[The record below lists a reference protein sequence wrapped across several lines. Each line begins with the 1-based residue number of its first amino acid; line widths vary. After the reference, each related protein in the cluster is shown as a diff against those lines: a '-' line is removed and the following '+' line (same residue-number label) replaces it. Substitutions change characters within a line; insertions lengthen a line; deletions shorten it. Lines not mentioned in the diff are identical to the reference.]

1 MGRLQKTFSLYADK
15 TEVDPMKLMLSARL
29 CALLLA
35 GASLYGGYVQAA
47 GSPVDVITSAVA
59 DPGRTE
65 GERNRDAARKP
76 VESLQ
81 FSGVKPGDA
90 VADFNAGAGYFTH
103 LFSDVVGTRGH
114 VYAIEPVEIQQYI
127 AKSTA
132 ELRDYA
138 VSHRNITVSVETALE
153 SLHLPRKLD
162 IFWISQNYHDL
173 HNKYFG
179 PLDIAAFNKAV
190 FDALKP
196 GGSYVVLDHTA
207 APGAAADVTE
217 TLHRIDPAVVRREV
231 EAAGFIFDNES
242 KILANPADPRTI
254 KVFDQSIQG
263 HTDQFILK
271 FRKPQTPTAALS
283 VHDGQHDFDFNI
295 GVWHTHIKRI
305 LDPFASGSESVE
317 LNGTVT
323 VRKVWDGKAE
333 LEEIEADG
341 PKGHWEGLTLFLY
354 NPSAHQWSQSFAN
367 SKVGTLSSN
376 VGESNNGR
384 VVLIGQDTVNDRTI
398 LVRAMWSNIKPD
410 SHQYEESYSN
420 DGGTTWVRSF
430 IANLTRSKQ

>member
-1 MGRLQKTFSLYADK
+1 
-15 TEVDPMKLMLSARL
+15 MKLTLSAGL
-29 CALLLA
+29 GALLWA
-35 GASLYGGYVQAA
+35 GASLIGGHARAA
-47 GSPVDVITSAVA
+47 SSLADTITAAVA
-59 DPGRTE
+59 DSARPADD
-65 GERNRDAARKP
+65 RNRDMARKP

-81 FSGVKPGDA
+81 FSGVKAGDA
-90 VADFNAGAGYFTH
+90 VADFNASGGYFTR
-103 LFSDVVGTRGH
+103 LFSDVVGSRGH

-132 ELRDYA
+132 ELRGYA
-138 VSHRNITVSVETALE
+138 ASHPNITVSVETALD
-153 SLHLPRKLD
+153 SLHLPTKLD
-162 IFWISQNYHDL
+162 LFWISQNYHDL

-179 PLDIAAFNKAV
+179 PVDIAAFNKAV
-190 FDALKP
+190 FDALTP

-207 APGAAADVTE
+207 APGAPADVTE
-217 TLHRIDPAVVRREV
+217 TLHRIDPATVRREV
-231 EAAGFIFDNES
+231 EAAGFVFDSES
-242 KILANPADPRTI
+242 VILANPADPRTI
-254 KVFDQSIQG
+254 KVFDKSIQG

-271 FRKPQTPTAALS
+271 FRKPRAGLSQAATPAPA

-295 GVWHTHIKRI
+295 GVWHTHIKRR
-305 LDPFASGSESVE
+305 LDPFASSSDSVE

-323 VRKVWDGKAE
+323 VRKVWDGRAE

-376 VGESNNGR
+376 IGEFKDGR
-384 VVLIGQDTVNDRTI
+384 VVLTGQDTVNDRTI
-398 LVRAMWSNIKPD
+398 LVRAVWSDIQPD

-420 DGGTTWVRSF
+420 DGGSTWVRSF
-430 IANLTRSKQ
+430 IANLTRLKP

>member
-1 MGRLQKTFSLYADK
+1 
-15 TEVDPMKLMLSARL
+15 MKPTLSGGL
-29 CALLLA
+29 CALLFA
-35 GASLYGGYVQAA
+35 GAGVIGGYAQAA
-47 GSPVDVITSAVA
+47 SSVADVITSAVA
-59 DPGRTE
+59 DPARPPGD
-65 GERNRDAARKP
+65 RNRDAARKP

-81 FSGVKPGDA
+81 FSEVNPGDA
-90 VADFNAGAGYFTH
+90 IADFNAGAGYFTR
-103 LFSDVVGTRGH
+103 LFSDVVGSSGH
-114 VYAIEPVEIQQYI
+114 VYAIEPVEIQQYT

-138 VSHRNITVSVETALE
+138 ASHHNITVSVETALE
-153 SLHLPRKLD
+153 SLRLPRKLD
-162 IFWISQNYHDL
+162 VFWIAQNYHDL

-196 GGSYVVLDHTA
+196 GGWYVVLDHTA
-207 APGAAADVTE
+207 APGAPADVTE
-217 TLHRIDPAVVRREV
+217 TLHRIDPATIRREV
-231 EAAGFIFDNES
+231 EAAGFVFDSDSEA
-242 KILANPADPRTI
+242 LANPADPRTV
-254 KVFDQSIQG
+254 KVFDKSIQG

-271 FRKPQTPTAALS
+271 FRKPQQAPTPTLA

-305 LDPFASGSESVE
+305 LDPFAGNSQSVE
-317 LNGTVT
+317 LNGSVT

-341 PKGHWEGLTLFLY
+341 PKGHWQGLTLFLY
-354 NPSAHQWSQSFAN
+354 NPSAHQWSQSFVN
-367 SKVGTLSSN
+367 SKVGKLSSN
-376 VGESNNGR
+376 IGEFKDGR
-384 VVLIGQDTVNDRTI
+384 VVLIGQDTVEDKTI
-398 LVRAMWSNIKPD
+398 LVRAVWSDIKPD

-430 IANLTRSKQ
+430 VANLTRLKQ

>member
-1 MGRLQKTFSLYADK
+1 L
-15 TEVDPMKLMLSARL
+15 KLTLSACF
-29 CALLLA
+29 CALLFA
-35 GASLYGGYVQAA
+35 GASLIGGYARAA
-47 GSPVDVITSAVA
+47 GSPLDAIASAVA
-59 DPGRTE
+59 DPARSE
-65 GERNRDAARKP
+65 GDRNRDEARKP
-76 VESLQ
+76 AESLQ

-90 VADFNAGAGYFTH
+90 VADFNASAGYFTR
-103 LFSDVVGTRGH
+103 LFSDVVGSRGH

-138 VSHRNITVSVETALE
+138 GSHRNVTVSVESALE
-153 SLHLPRKLD
+153 SLRLPRKLD
-162 IFWISQNYHDL
+162 LFWISQNYHDL
-173 HNKYFG
+173 HNKFFG

-196 GGSYVVLDHTA
+196 GGSYVVLDHAA
-207 APGAAADVTE
+207 APGAPADVTE
-217 TLHRIDPAVVRREV
+217 TLHRIDPATVRREV
-231 EAAGFIFDNES
+231 EAAGFAFDGES
-242 KILANPADPRTI
+242 RILANPADPRTI
-254 KVFDQSIQG
+254 KVFDKSIQG

-271 FRKPQTPTAALS
+271 FRKPQTPA
-283 VHDGQHDFDFNI
+283 VHDGQHDFDFNV

-305 LDPFASGSESVE
+305 LDPFASSSESVE

-323 VRKVWDGKAE
+323 VRKVWGGKAE

-376 VGESNNGR
+376 VGEFKDGR
-384 VVLIGQDTVNDRTI
+384 VVLIGQDTVNGKAI
-398 LVRAMWSNIKPD
+398 LVMAAWSDIKPD

-420 DGGTTWVRSF
+420 DGGATWVQSF
-430 IANLTRSKQ
+430 VANLTRLKQRAPT